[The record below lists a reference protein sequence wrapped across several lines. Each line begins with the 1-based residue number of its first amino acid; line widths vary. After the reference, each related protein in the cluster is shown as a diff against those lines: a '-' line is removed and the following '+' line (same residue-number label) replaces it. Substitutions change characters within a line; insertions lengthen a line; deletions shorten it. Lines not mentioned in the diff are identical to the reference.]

1 MTAALLETPLHAW
14 HAQRGG
20 RMVDFAGWSMPVQ
33 YSSIIEEHHA
43 VRRAAGL
50 FDVSHMGRF
59 DFVGSDARE
68 ALEGLLTRRVADMTP
83 GQVRYS
89 LVTDETGG
97 TLDDIL
103 VSCVSDD
110 EFALVVNASNREKLW
125 KWFAE
130 RTAGDSLERIDRTLE
145 TAMIAVQGPKVAALT
160 QSAFGFA
167 LDSLKRY
174 TFRVADWNGH
184 RVIVSRTG
192 YTGEDGFEAILPSEI
207 AVELWNALLESDA
220 GAKACGLG
228 ARDTLRLEAGMPLY
242 GHELD
247 ETITPIEAG
256 LKFAVTLGGRKFPGA
271 GVLGKQ
277 LAEGTSRVRVGAV
290 LAGKRAARQHY
301 PVLSCPPPAGDG
313 QPIGETTSGTYSPT
327 LERSIAMAYVP
338 PRFAAAGTPLEFD
351 LRGKLEAATVATLPF
366 YRRSE
371 G

>member
-1 MTAALLETPLHAW
+1 
-14 HAQRGG
+14 
-20 RMVDFAGWSMPVQ
+20 VQ

-103 VSCVSDD
+103 ISCVSED

-125 KWFAE
+125 NWFAE
-130 RTAGDSLERIDRTLE
+130 RTAGDALERTDRTLE
-145 TAMIAVQGPKVAALT
+145 TAMIAVQGPKAAALT
-160 QSAFGFA
+160 QIAFGFA

-174 TFRVADWNGH
+174 TFRVAHWNG
-184 RVIVSRTG
+184 VPVVVSRTG

-207 AVELWNALLESDA
+207 AVDFWNSLLESDA
-220 GAKACGLG
+220 DARACGLG

-247 ETITPIEAG
+247 EGVTPIEAG
-256 LKFAVTLGGRKFPGA
+256 LKFAVTLGGRKFPGSD
-271 GVLGKQ
+271 VLGRQ

-301 PVLSCPPPAGDG
+301 ALLADG

-327 LERSIAMAYVP
+327 LEQSIAMAYVP
-338 PRFAAAGTPLEFD
+338 PRFAAAGTALEFD
-351 LRGKLEAATVATLPF
+351 LRGKPEAATVATLPF
-366 YRRSE
+366 YRRSDA
-371 G
+371 